1 MIPKIAV
8 ATLFF
13 TLSLFAEIKFKKY
26 DEAMQEAAK
35 TNKIVVA
42 TVVSSTCPWCRKFE
56 AETLKSKVIE
66 TAINKDFIYVILN
79 RDTDTMP
86 QPLSHRMM
94 VPSTFFLDKK
104 GNIVSQTAVGFKY
117 PNEFMNYL
125 TEALKKAKKL

>member
-1 MIPKIAV
+1 MIPKIAIT
-8 ATLFF
+8 TLFF

-56 AETLKSKVIE
+56 AETLKRKIIE

-79 RDTDTMP
+79 KDTDTMP
-86 QPLSHRMM
+86 QPLSHTMM

-117 PNEFMNYL
+117 PDEFMDYL
-125 TEALKKAKKL
+125 TEVLKKAKKL